1 MNVNVNLMEKNVIQF
16 NSGITIKVDVSAKKS
31 MYVKKIM
38 FGTLVNVF
46 VKIKKI
52 EQVLSI
58 IQRLSVMKLW
68 SHMEKK

>member
-1 MNVNVNLMEKNVIQF
+1 MNVNVNLMEENVIQF

-58 IQRLSVMKLW
+58 IQRLSVMKL
-68 SHMEKK
+68 